1 MFDKRD
7 RKSIACANVG
17 GKNKM
22 FERIIT
28 GKGEVTDLGEEI
40 SFDKIKIDVE
50 EGIRFVLEIE
60 NNMLSLKAEKR
71 KENAEEKIVVD
82 ELEII
87 VRGKKEKPYYE
98 IMYHEV
104 GKEDYN
110 IGYGSYNL
118 ENVFDWKERY
128 FEIKTKVEV
137 PLDK

>member
-1 MFDKRD
+1 
-7 RKSIACANVG
+7 
-17 GKNKM
+17 M